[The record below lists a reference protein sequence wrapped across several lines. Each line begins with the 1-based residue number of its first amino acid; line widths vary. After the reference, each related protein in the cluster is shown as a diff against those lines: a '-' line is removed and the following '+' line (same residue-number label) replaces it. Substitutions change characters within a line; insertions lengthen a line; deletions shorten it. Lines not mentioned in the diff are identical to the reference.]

1 MIVANHAAVR
11 EKERS
16 RWIASLILVVAG
28 SALLASLAFPIWR
41 ITLDAP
47 QYPEGMGMLI
57 WPKTITGENPHDLH
71 IINELNHY
79 IGMKKI
85 EPESIPEL
93 KLIMPLIFFFGVLSF
108 AAAIRPEILPV
119 SLLLAGLS
127 LAGAAGMADF
137 WKWEYDYGHVL
148 DPTAAIKVPGMTY
161 QPPLIGEAKLLNFT
175 STSWPAAG
183 GQLLFAAG
191 GLIAIALAVLIAE
204 RSGWIRYASHAGAGR
219 SRRKGGF
226 AGRAMTLLAF
236 LAFGLADCG
245 QGGPAPIAWGEDAC
259 HFCKMTLVQKGFAA
273 ERVNGKGKVYKF
285 DSIACLLD
293 DLEANPPR
301 SEERIFVSDWSRPDA
316 DLIPAASA
324 VFLKGG
330 AIPSPMG
337 SPMAGFAS
345 KDSASAFHART
356 GGELVEWARLKGI

>member
-1 MIVANHAAVR
+1 MILVNHTAVR
-11 EKERS
+11 ERERT
-16 RWIASLILVVAG
+16 RWIASLLLVVAG

-57 WPKTITGENPHDLH
+57 WPKTITGEGPHDLH

-93 KLIMPLIFFFGVLSF
+93 KFIMPLIFFFGILSL

-119 SLLLAGLS
+119 SLLLAALS

-175 STSWPAAG
+175 STSWPATG
-183 GQLLFAAG
+183 GHLLFAAG
-191 GLIAIALAVLIAE
+191 GLIALSLAVLIAE
-204 RSGWIRYASHAGAGR
+204 RSGWIGKASRAASAG
-219 SRRKGGF
+219 SRRKGGL
-226 AGRAMTLLAF
+226 AGRAMPLLAF
-236 LAFGLADCG
+236 LAAGLSACG
-245 QGGPAPIAWGEDAC
+245 PGGPVPIAWGEDAC
-259 HFCKMTLVQKGFAA
+259 HSCKMTLVQKGFAA
-273 ERVNGKGKVYKF
+273 ERINAKGKAYKF
-285 DSIACLLD
+285 DSVECLLQ
-293 DLEANPPR
+293 DLEANPAG

-316 DLIPAASA
+316 DMIPAASA

-330 AIPSPMG
+330 SIPSPMG

-345 KDSASAFHART
+345 KDSAEAFRDRT
-356 GGELVEWARLKGI
+356 GAEIVEWARLRGM

>member
-1 MIVANHAAVR
+1 MIVANHTAVR

-93 KLIMPLIFFFGVLSF
+93 KFIMPIIFFFGILSF

-119 SLLLAGLS
+119 SLLLGGLS

-161 QPPLIGEAKLLNFT
+161 QPPLIGEAKLLNFL
-175 STSWPAAG
+175 STSWPATG
-183 GQLLFAAG
+183 GYLLFAAG
-191 GLIAIALAVLIAE
+191 ALIGLALAVLIAH
-204 RSGWIRYASHAGAGR
+204 RFGWIGNASHAAAAG
-219 SRRKGGF
+219 SRRKGGL
-226 AGRAMTLLAF
+226 AGRAFPLLALLAF
-236 LAFGLADCG
+236 GIGACRP
-245 QGGPAPIAWGEDAC
+245 GGPAPIAWGEDAC
-259 HFCKMTLVQKGFAA
+259 HYCKMTLVQKGFAA
-273 ERVNGKGKVYKF
+273 ERINGKGKAYKF

-293 DLEANPPR
+293 DLEENPLR
-301 SEERIFVSDWSRPDA
+301 SEERIFVSDWSRPET
-316 DLIPAASA
+316 DLIPAAGA

-330 AIPSPMG
+330 DIPSPMG
-337 SPMAGFAS
+337 NPMAGFAS
-345 KDSASAFHART
+345 RDSASAFHDRT
-356 GGELVEWARLKGI
+356 GGEIVEWARLKGI

>member
-1 MIVANHAAVR
+1 
-11 EKERS
+11 
-16 RWIASLILVVAG
+16 
-28 SALLASLAFPIWR
+28 
-41 ITLDAP
+41 
-47 QYPEGMGMLI
+47 
-57 WPKTITGENPHDLH
+57 
-71 IINELNHY
+71 
-79 IGMKKI
+79 
-85 EPESIPEL
+85 
-93 KLIMPLIFFFGVLSF
+93 VLSF

-161 QPPLIGEAKLLNFT
+161 QPPLIGEAKLLNFL
-175 STSWPAAG
+175 STSWPATG
-183 GQLLFAAG
+183 GCLLFAAG
-191 GLIAIALAVLIAE
+191 ALIGLALAVLIAD
-204 RSGWIRYASHAGAGR
+204 RFGWIGNASHAAAAG
-219 SRRKGGF
+219 SRRNGGF
-226 AGRAMTLLAF
+226 TGRAMTLLAF

-293 DLEANPPR
+293 NLAENPPG
-301 SEERIFVSDWSRPDA
+301 SEERIFVSDWSRPDG
-316 DLIPAASA
+316 DLIPAAGA

-330 AIPSPMG
+330 DIPSPMG
-337 SPMAGFAS
+337 NPMAGFAS
-345 KDSASAFHART
+345 RDSASAFHDRT
-356 GGELVEWARLKGI
+356 GGEIVEWERLKGI